1 MLAMRVLSTT
11 PLLRTSCRQAELF
24 GCMKVV
30 RRKAHAQP
38 KGDSMMMDTEMKL
51 SCRNTSSVPRGLLIG
66 MYCEDDDVSGG
77 TFAFTPTGQRYNDFS
92 KGRIKDQLFRTFPL
106 PRLGQ
111 VRIIYGT
118 DDDIFNAIAVVGL
131 GTDCVGYNPVEELD
145 EMKEV
150 VRIAAAAGCR
160 ALQSLSLHKIQLDSL
175 GHAESAAEGAAM
187 GLWIYQEH
195 RSEDK
200 LIVMPKINLFDSED
214 WIGWQIGQQKASA
227 QNLARQL
234 AETPANLLT
243 PSAFAQSAVEVLTKA
258 GVNVEVKVR
267 NWAKLRGF
275 NAFLSVSAGSCQPP
289 IFLEAY
295 YEGCDP
301 DVAPVVLIGKGVT
314 FDAGGICLRRCQG
327 MKNQKGDMAGAATIV
342 AALRAISN
350 LQLPINVRGLIPL
363 CENMPGASAFKP
375 GDIIRAQNGKTIL
388 VQDTSQEGCLVLADA
403 LSYSGV
409 YTPKFMVDIGTLTN
423 EIFELMGAA
432 ASGVFTHSD
441 SLYDLIRI
449 ASIHTG
455 DRVWRM
461 PLWEYYTEAV
471 VNTDKSDVM
480 NVGTTPAGNV
490 CNAAAFL
497 QEFVPLMTDWMH
509 MDIEGVK
516 LATTHSPAYLR
527 PGMSGRPTRT
537 IIEFLSQLAC
547 RH

>member
-1 MLAMRVLSTT
+1 
-11 PLLRTSCRQAELF
+11 
-24 GCMKVV
+24 
-30 RRKAHAQP
+30 
-38 KGDSMMMDTEMKL
+38 
-51 SCRNTSSVPRGLLIG
+51 
-66 MYCEDDDVSGG
+66 
-77 TFAFTPTGQRYNDFS
+77 
-92 KGRIKDQLFRTFPL
+92 
-106 PRLGQ
+106 
-111 VRIIYGT
+111 
-118 DDDIFNAIAVVGL
+118 
-131 GTDCVGYNPVEELD
+131 
-145 EMKEV
+145 
-150 VRIAAAAGCR
+150 
-160 ALQSLSLHKIQLDSL
+160 
-175 GHAESAAEGAAM
+175 M

-200 LIVMPKINLFDSED
+200 LVVMPKINLFDSED
-214 WIGWQIGQQKASA
+214 WIGWQIGQQKAAA

-301 DVAPVVLIGKGVT
+301 DVPPVVLIGKGVT
-314 FDAGGICLRRCQG
+314 FDAGGICLSRGRNL
-327 MKNQKGDMAGAATIV
+327 KNNKGDMAGAATIV
-342 AALRAISN
+342 AALRAVSN

-388 VQDTSQEGCLVLADA
+388 VQDTSREGCLVLADA
-403 LSYSGV
+403 LSYGGV
-409 YTPKFMVDIGTLTN
+409 YSPKFMVDIGTMTD
-423 EIFELMGAA
+423 EICELMGAA

-461 PLWEYYTEAV
+461 PLWDYYTEAV
-471 VNTDKSDVM
+471 VSTEKSDVM
-480 NVGTTPAGNV
+480 NVGVAPSGEGGA

-497 QEFVPLMTDWMH
+497 QEFVPPNTADWMH
-509 MDIEGVK
+509 VDIKGV
-516 LATTHSPAYLR
+516 AVIPSSAASSAACPAYLR

-537 IIEFLSQLAC
+537 LIEFLSQVCQNLIVLPSQVGV
-547 RH
+547 